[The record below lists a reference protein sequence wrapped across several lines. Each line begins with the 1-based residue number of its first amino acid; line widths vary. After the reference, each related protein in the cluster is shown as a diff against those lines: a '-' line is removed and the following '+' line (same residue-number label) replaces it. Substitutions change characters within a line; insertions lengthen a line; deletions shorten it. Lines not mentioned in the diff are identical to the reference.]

1 MCSSR
6 YARAALAVTV
16 LALAAC
22 NRAEP
27 PLTPEAARAKGD
39 AMLKQMSQTL
49 SAAQTFSYR
58 TEQALDRVK
67 GAGEK
72 SIERFERNT
81 MIHRPN
87 QIAFTD
93 KGQDH
98 DGGGWYDGKQL
109 TIISNK
115 DKIWVR
121 GPMPPTIDE
130 ALDFVSAEYAVQ
142 IPTAD
147 LLYSNP
153 YEALITADTTGGWVN
168 VEKAGGRS
176 CEHLSYQQPVVDW
189 QIWLAQDDRRLPY
202 QFHITYKS
210 QTGQPTMR
218 IVFHDWN
225 MSATLAETT
234 FAPVVP
240 EGYKRIKIMR
250 HATVVDE
257 NAAKEEGGKK

>member
-6 YARAALAVTV
+6 YPRAALVLAV
-16 LALAAC
+16 LALAC

-49 SAAQTFSYR
+49 SAAQTFSFR

-72 SIERFERNT
+72 AIDRFERT
-81 MIHRPN
+81 TIVRRPN
-87 QIAFTD
+87 QIVFTD
-93 KGQDH
+93 KGQDR
-98 DGGGWYDGKQL
+98 DGTGWYDGKHI
-109 TIISNK
+109 TIVSNK
-115 DKIWVR
+115 NKIWVR
-121 GPMPPTIDE
+121 GPMPATIDE
-130 ALDFVSAEYAVQ
+130 ALDFLWAEYAVQ
-142 IPTAD
+142 VPTAD
-147 LLYSNP
+147 LFYSNP

-168 VEKAGGRS
+168 VEKVGERS
-176 CEHLSYQQPVVDW
+176 CEHLSYQQPAVDW
-189 QIWLAQDDRRLPY
+189 QIWLAQDDRRLPC

-210 QTGQPTMR
+210 ATGQPTMR
-218 IVFHDWN
+218 LVFHDWN
-225 MSATLAETT
+225 TSPTIAETT

-240 EGYKRIKIMR
+240 EGYQRIKIMR

-257 NAAKEEGGKK
+257 NVAKAEGGKK